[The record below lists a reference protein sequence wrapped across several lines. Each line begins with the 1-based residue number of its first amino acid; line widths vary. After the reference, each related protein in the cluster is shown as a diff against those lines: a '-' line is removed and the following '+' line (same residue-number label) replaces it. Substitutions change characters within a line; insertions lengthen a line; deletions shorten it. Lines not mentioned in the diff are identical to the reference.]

1 MGINIG
7 TATFL
12 TKSDLINSTKAL
24 SPDKRCKLL
33 MIGRQTMSTRS
44 TDQPGLAKYN
54 PRVRASSLEINT
66 YAEDFL
72 TDLGATIIESLDYSD
87 FESAEII
94 HNLNQSFEGS
104 KIEHL
109 KNSFDL
115 VLDYGTSEHVFQA
128 AQSISNSISLV
139 RVGGRLNMVL
149 PVCGYLEHGFYQFS
163 PNFFRALEGK
173 YLRLIQM
180 YIYEPY
186 TGTIQIWN
194 AKNLPDVPFFERL
207 DGRYLCWTV
216 YEKISEFDE
225 NDFLLNTQQGVY
237 KRAWENTRKDLAKER
252 ESMSAFSKFKNNAVK
267 NYYFLQRYFM
277 YSKKITK
284 DQIEKILISE

>member
-1 MGINIG
+1 M
-7 TATFL
+7 
-12 TKSDLINSTKAL
+12 
-24 SPDKRCKLL
+24 
-33 MIGRQTMSTRS
+33 
-44 TDQPGLAKYN
+44 
-54 PRVRASSLEINT
+54 
-66 YAEDFL
+66 
-72 TDLGATIIESLDYSD
+72 
-87 FESAEII
+87 
-94 HNLNQSFEGS
+94 
-104 KIEHL
+104 
-109 KNSFDL
+109 

-128 AQSISNSISLV
+128 AQSISNSISFV

-149 PVCGYLEHGFYQFS
+149 PVCGWLEHGFYQFS

-252 ESMSAFSKFKNNAVK
+252 ESMSAFSKFKTNAVK

-284 DQIEKILISE
+284 DQIEKILKSELNSNCYILKTFSYQ

>member
-54 PRVRASSLEINT
+54 PRVRASSLEINA

-72 TDLGATIIESLDYSD
+72 TDLGATIIESLDHSD

-94 HNLNQSFEGS
+94 HNLNESFEGS
-104 KIEHL
+104 KIAHL

-149 PVCGYLEHGFYQFS
+149 PVCGWLEHGFYQFS

-173 YLRLIQM
+173 YLRLVQM

-186 TGTIQIWN
+186 TGTIQVWD
-194 AKNLPDVPFFERL
+194 AKNLPNITFFERL

-225 NDFLLNTQQGVY
+225 RDFLLNTQQGVY
-237 KRAWENTRKDLAKER
+237 KRAWTNTEKDLVRER
-252 ESMSAFSKFKNNAVK
+252 ESMSAFSKFKNNALK

-277 YSKKITK
+277 YSKRLTK
-284 DQIEKILISE
+284 EQIEKI

>member
-54 PRVRASSLEINT
+54 PRVRASSLEINA

-72 TDLGATIIESLDYSD
+72 TDLGATIIESLDHSD

-94 HNLNQSFEGS
+94 HNLNESFEGS
-104 KIEHL
+104 KIVHL
-109 KNSFDL
+109 KNSFNL

-149 PVCGYLEHGFYQFS
+149 PVCGWLEHGFYQFS

-173 YLRLIQM
+173 YLRLVQM

-186 TGTIQIWN
+186 TGTIQVWD
-194 AKNLPDVPFFERL
+194 AKNLPNITFFERL

-225 NDFLLNTQQGVY
+225 RDFLLNTQQGVY
-237 KRAWENTRKDLAKER
+237 KRAWTNTEKDLVRER
-252 ESMSAFSKFKNNAVK
+252 EFMSAFSKFKNNALK

-277 YSKKITK
+277 YSKRLTK
-284 DQIEKILISE
+284 EQIEKI